1 VLYRLLANPEYI
13 ELLRQEVD
21 TVIAQEGWTKSG
33 MDKLHKTDSFI
44 REVQRID
51 GLASGSLDF
60 LFSTPSTRC

>member
-1 VLYRLLANPEYI
+1 MLYRLLANPEYI
-13 ELLRQEVD
+13 GLLRQEVD
-21 TVIAQEGWTKSG
+21 PVIAQEGWTKFG

-51 GLASGSLDF
+51 GLTSSSLDF

>member
-1 VLYRLLANPEYI
+1 MLYRLLANPEYI

-21 TVIAQEGWTKSG
+21 PVIAQEGWTKSG

-51 GLASGSLDF
+51 GLTSSSLDF